1 MHCSLVALN
10 NGRTFSNLSEL
21 LRALLW
27 TRCKYCLHCRTSV
40 LVTIAD
46 TTRLCLSSHLSEIIF
61 CLIGLAYP
69 LIKRIVRKA
78 LSLSASMVVNMW
90 LSFKQ
95 EHLFDSTHIL
105 SISVFVKKISIN
117 SCGNRVL
124 SKTVTGSFH
133 AFNCCH
139 TELSM
144 CFQLAVLHFFV
155 T

>member
-1 MHCSLVALN
+1 MAILLLIVCFQFWNWSKFLNFVAQSFLK
-10 NGRTFSNLSEL
+10 L
-21 LRALLW
+21 LLFFKTW
-27 TRCKYCLHCRTSV
+27 N
-40 LVTIAD
+40 
-46 TTRLCLSSHLSEIIF
+46 SEIIF

-78 LSLSASMVVNMW
+78 LSLSTAMVVNIW
-90 LSFKQ
+90 LPFKQ

-105 SISVFVKKISIN
+105 SIWVFVKKISNN

-144 CFQLAVLHFFV
+144 CFQLAVLRFFV